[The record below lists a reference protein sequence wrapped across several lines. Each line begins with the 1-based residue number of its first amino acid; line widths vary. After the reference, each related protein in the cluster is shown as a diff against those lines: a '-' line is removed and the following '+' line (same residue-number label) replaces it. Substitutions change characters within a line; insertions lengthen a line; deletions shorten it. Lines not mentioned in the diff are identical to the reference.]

1 MWVNARMGYT
11 FLCYEIMVDI
21 ITFTTLAAHYPG
33 RLQQLTKRGL
43 PMPFTKPVMPVRV
56 GDRWPRETKT
66 STAAERAP
74 EGLRTSEIRYR
85 RLFESA
91 RDGILILDAVTLQIT
106 DVNPF
111 MIDLLGYSREEFLG
125 KELWEIGLFT
135 DKDASKR
142 AFQELQVTGYLRY
155 EDLPL
160 QSTGGERREVEFV
173 SNVYQEDNRPVIQCN
188 IRDITD
194 RKRGEEERRL
204 LLEREQAAHAE
215 ADNAN
220 GIKDEFL
227 ALLSHELRTP
237 LTSILGWSDMLM
249 EGTLGE
255 VAEKHAFEIIG
266 RNARAQRQLIDDLL
280 DTSRIITGKMR
291 LEVRPVELAPL
302 IEIVVEA
309 VRPAANARNIQLQV
323 VLDPLTSPISGD
335 PQRLQ
340 QIIWNLLTNAIKFT
354 PKGGS
359 VEVGLER
366 IKSHLELL
374 ISDTGQGIEPAF
386 LPHVFDRFLQSD
398 SSSTRRHGGLGLG
411 LSIVRQLVEL
421 HGGTVTALSQGAGL
435 GATFKVTFP
444 LMSVHHVPSNIE
456 TRPALIVP
464 KSRTDAQLSLRDLRV
479 LVVDDEPD
487 AREVIAA
494 VLTGRGAKVVAVES
508 GVDALA
514 ELEGPRFHAMVS
526 DIGMPDMDG
535 YSLIQKIRG
544 LPPERGGN
552 VPAVALTA
560 YAGNQDRIRALTS
573 GYQTHISKPVEPAEL
588 VTVVASL
595 AERSTGLF
603 SDDLT
608 AGVRTNSAAISK
620 ASR

>member
-1 MWVNARMGYT
+1 
-11 FLCYEIMVDI
+11 
-21 ITFTTLAAHYPG
+21 
-33 RLQQLTKRGL
+33 
-43 PMPFTKPVMPVRV
+43 MPFTKPLMPVRN
-56 GDRWPRETKT
+56 GDDWPRER
-66 STAAERAP
+66 STVTASQRTA

-91 RDGILILDAVTLQIT
+91 RDGILILDAVTLKIT

-111 MIDLLGYSREEFLG
+111 MTDLLGYTHEEFLG
-125 KELWEIGLFT
+125 KELWEIGLFS
-135 DKDASKR
+135 DKEASKS
-142 AFQELQVTGYLRY
+142 AFQELQVTGYHRY
-155 EDLPL
+155 ENLPL
-160 QSTGGERREVEFV
+160 QSTEGRRCEVEFV
-173 SNVYQEDNRPVIQCN
+173 SNVYQEDGRPVIQCN

-194 RKRGEEERRL
+194 RKRGEEEL
-204 LLEREQAAHAE
+204 VLILEREQAAHAE

-237 LTSILGWSDMLM
+237 LTSILGWSDLLK
-249 EGTLGE
+249 EGTLDH
-255 VAEKHAFEIIG
+255 VAAQRALETIG

-309 VRPAANARNIQLQV
+309 VRPAANARNIRLKV
-323 VLDPLTSPISGD
+323 VLSSLTSPISGD

-359 VEVGLER
+359 VEVRLER
-366 IKSHLELL
+366 IRSHLELL
-374 ISDTGQGIEPAF
+374 INDTGEGIEPEF

-421 HGGTVTALSQGAGL
+421 HGGTVTALSRGL
-435 GATFKVTFP
+435 GQGATFKVILP
-444 LMSVHHVPSNIE
+444 LISVHHMPDNVE
-456 TRPALIVP
+456 TRPNPMAP
-464 KSRTDAQLSLRDLRV
+464 KARTDKQLSLAGLRV

-487 AREVIAA
+487 ARELIVA
-494 VLTGRGAKVVAVES
+494 VLKGGGAEVVAVES
-508 GVDALA
+508 GSEALA
-514 ELEGPRFHAMVS
+514 ELERQPFHAMVS

-535 YSLIQKIRG
+535 YELIKKIRR
-544 LPPERGGN
+544 LPAERGGGL
-552 VPAVALTA
+552 PAVALTA
-560 YAGNQDRIRALTS
+560 YAGAQDRIRAVS
-573 GYQTHISKPVEPAEL
+573 AGYQTHISKPVEPAEL
-588 VTVVASL
+588 VTVVANL
-595 AERSTGLF
+595 AE
-603 SDDLT
+603 
-608 AGVRTNSAAISK
+608 AIDGT
-620 ASR
+620 